1 MNEIPNMQDCP
12 KDGASCTTNPPEPFV
27 KLWSLTYRVS
37 GEPNY
42 AGMAVV
48 AALDSA
54 EAEQIFKTKCMHN
67 GKQDKIKVGR
77 IDQIPY
83 PIVPALIMENYVKVF
98 D

>member
-1 MNEIPNMQDCP
+1 MENKNPECGNTN
-12 KDGASCTTNPPEPFV
+12 SCQEKPEPFV

-48 AALDSA
+48 AAIDSG

-67 GKQDKIKVGR
+67 GRQDKIKVGR